1 MRGRRRYRAPR
12 RPRIPPSA
20 AIAPVAQHRGGNA
33 QLACELAQRP
43 TAAHQQSHRFP
54 LELIRKMTPFLA
66 HSTPF
71 RSRRSLA
78 KVSTNLGEP
87 QFNSVLTAPA
97 VTLKLL
103 RQVIKSG
110 TGTDLV
116 TEAYSLCMKFPV
128 FVEWCWTWVIT
139 ALS

>member
-1 MRGRRRYRAPR
+1 MGDVHRVHRIRR
-12 RPRIPPSA
+12 
-20 AIAPVAQHRGGNA
+20 VAR
-33 QLACELAQRP
+33 
-43 TAAHQQSHRFP
+43 
-54 LELIRKMTPFLA
+54 
-66 HSTPF
+66 
-71 RSRRSLA
+71 
-78 KVSTNLGEP
+78 
-87 QFNSVLTAPA
+87 FNSVLTAPA

-103 RQVIKSG
+103 RQVIRSG